1 MDITAKDDKY
11 MGKMSLRSLSIINT
25 KIQISVL
32 KCLSIFRNAFHTEEQ
47 PSEKKSTVWENCHIV
62 IIHKCHT

>member
-11 MGKMSLRSLSIINT
+11 MGKMSLQSRSIINT
-25 KIQISVL
+25 KLQISVL
-32 KCLSIFRNAFHTEEQ
+32 KCLSIFRNAFHTEQ
-47 PSEKKSTVWENCHIV
+47 LSEKKSTVWENCHIV